1 MGLIFLALVRLI
13 ECEMYDF
20 LQHEIQFFIFC
31 LTTLFT
37 LINPIGISPMLI
49 IMTQRFPQK
58 EKINIAKKGSLTAFI
73 TLVLFS
79 LLGSVIFNF
88 FGITI
93 EAFQIMGGILFFRN
107 GLRMLDSKIGRSR
120 TTPAEQEES
129 EESDDIAVSPIGI
142 PLIAGPGAITA
153 AMLLSSQTPHLYSY
167 FTLIFSIFFVLS
179 LVYIILRNGNMILK
193 LLGTTGI
200 RIIQRLMGLILMV
213 IAVQFVINGVISIY
227 KPLMAKARQLGC

>member
-1 MGLIFLALVRLI
+1 MGLIFLALVHLR
-13 ECEMYDF
+13 ECNMHEF
-20 LQHEIQFFIFC
+20 FQHEIQFFIFC

-37 LINPIGISPMLI
+37 LINPIGISPILI
-49 IMTQRFPQK
+49 IMTERFSKK
-58 EKINIAKKGSLTAFI
+58 EKINIAQKGSLTAFI
-73 TLVLFS
+73 TLILFS

-153 AMLLSSQTPHLYSY
+153 AMLLSSQTPQLYSY

-179 LVYIILRNGNMILK
+179 LVYLILRNGNVILK

-200 RIIQRLMGLILMV
+200 RVIQRLMGLILMV
-213 IAVQFVINGVISIY
+213 IAVQFVINGLISIY
-227 KPLMAKARQLGC
+227 KPPMV

>member
-1 MGLIFLALVRLI
+1 MGLIFLALVHLR
-13 ECEMYDF
+13 ECNMHEF
-20 LQHEIQFFIFC
+20 FQHEIQFFIFC

-37 LINPIGISPMLI
+37 LINPIGISPILI
-49 IMTQRFPQK
+49 IMTERFSKK
-58 EKINIAKKGSLTAFI
+58 EKINIAQKGSLTAFI
-73 TLVLFS
+73 TLILFS

-153 AMLLSSQTPHLYSY
+153 AMLLSSQTPQLYSY

-179 LVYIILRNGNMILK
+179 LVYLILRNGDMILK

-227 KPLMAKARQLGC
+227 NPLMR

>member
-1 MGLIFLALVRLI
+1 
-13 ECEMYDF
+13 MYEF
-20 LQHEIQFFIFC
+20 FQHEIQFFIFC

-37 LINPIGISPMLI
+37 LINPIGISPILI
-49 IMTQRFPQK
+49 IMTERFSKK
-58 EKINIAKKGSLTAFI
+58 EKINIAQKGSLTAFI
-73 TLVLFS
+73 TLILFS

-153 AMLLSSQTPHLYSY
+153 AMLLSSQTPQLYSY

-179 LVYIILRNGNMILK
+179 LVYLILRNGNVILR

-227 KPLMAKARQLGC
+227 NPLMG

>member
-1 MGLIFLALVRLI
+1 MGLIFLALVHQR
-13 ECEMYDF
+13 ECEMYEF
-20 LQHEIQFFIFC
+20 LHHEIQFFIFC

-37 LINPIGISPMLI
+37 LINPIGISPILI
-49 IMTQRFPQK
+49 IMTERFPQK

-73 TLVLFS
+73 TLILFS
-79 LLGSVIFNF
+79 ILGSVIFNF

-153 AMLLSSQTPHLYSY
+153 TMLLSSQTPQIYSY

-179 LVYIILRNGNMILK
+179 LVYLILRNGDVLLK

-213 IAVQFVINGVISIY
+213 IAVQFIINGVLSIY
-227 KPLMAKARQLGC
+227 KPLIA

>member
-1 MGLIFLALVRLI
+1 
-13 ECEMYDF
+13 MYDF

-37 LINPIGISPMLI
+37 LINPIGISPILI
-49 IMTQRFPQK
+49 IMTERFPQEK
-58 EKINIAKKGSLTAFI
+58 KINIARKGSLTAFI
-73 TLVLFS
+73 TLILFS
-79 LLGSVIFNF
+79 ILGSVIFNF

-153 AMLLSSQTPHLYSY
+153 AMLLSSQTPQIYSY
-167 FTLIFSIFFVLS
+167 FTLTFSIFFVLS
-179 LVYIILRNGNMILK
+179 LVYLILRNGDILLK

-213 IAVQFVINGVISIY
+213 IAVQFIINGVISVY
-227 KPLMAKARQLGC
+227 KPLIT

>member
-1 MGLIFLALVRLI
+1 MI
-13 ECEMYDF
+13 EF
-20 LQHEIQFFIFC
+20 IQHEIQFFIFC

-37 LINPIGISPMLI
+37 LINPIGIAPILI
-49 IMTQRFPQK
+49 IMTERFPNQ
-58 EKINIAKKGSLTAFI
+58 EKNNIAWKGSLTAFT
-73 TLVLFS
+73 TLILFS

-142 PLIAGPGAITA
+142 PLIVGPGAITA
-153 AMLLSSQTPHLYSY
+153 AMLLSSQTPQIYSY
-167 FTLIFSIFFVLS
+167 FTLIFSIFVVLS
-179 LVYIILRNGNMILK
+179 LVYIILRNGDILLK
-193 LLGTTGI
+193 LLGTTGV

-213 IAVQFVINGVISIY
+213 IAVQFVINGLVSVL
-227 KPLMAKARQLGC
+227 KPLII

>member
-1 MGLIFLALVRLI
+1 
-13 ECEMYDF
+13 MYEF
-20 LQHEIQFFIFC
+20 VQHEINFFIFC

-37 LINPIGISPMLI
+37 LINPIGISPILI
-49 IMTQRFPQK
+49 IMTERFPRP
-58 EKINIAKKGSLTAFI
+58 EKIEIAKKGSLTAFI
-73 TLVLFS
+73 TLILFS

-88 FGITI
+88 FGITL

-107 GLRMLDSKIGRSR
+107 GMRMLDSKIGRSR

-129 EESDDIAVSPIGI
+129 EESDDIAISPIGI

-179 LVYIILRNGNMILK
+179 LVYIILRNGNFLLK

-213 IAVQFVINGVISIY
+213 IAVQFIINGGLSIY
-227 KPLMAKARQLGC
+227 NSQIIR

>member
-1 MGLIFLALVRLI
+1 MGLIFLALVRLR
-13 ECEMYDF
+13 ECNMHEF
-20 LQHEIQFFIFC
+20 FQHEIQFFIFC

-37 LINPIGISPMLI
+37 LINPIGISPILI
-49 IMTQRFPQK
+49 IMTERFSKK
-58 EKINIAKKGSLTAFI
+58 EKINIAQKGSLTAFI
-73 TLVLFS
+73 TLILFS

-153 AMLLSSQTPHLYSY
+153 AMLLSSQTPQLYSY

-179 LVYIILRNGNMILK
+179 LVYLILRNGDVILK

-227 KPLMAKARQLGC
+227 KPLMG

>member
-1 MGLIFLALVRLI
+1 MGLIFLALVHLK
-13 ECEMYDF
+13 ECNMHEF
-20 LQHEIQFFIFC
+20 FQHEIQFFIFC

-37 LINPIGISPMLI
+37 LINPIGISPILI
-49 IMTQRFPQK
+49 IMTERFSKK
-58 EKINIAKKGSLTAFI
+58 EKINIAQKGSLTAFI
-73 TLVLFS
+73 TLILFS

-153 AMLLSSQTPHLYSY
+153 AMLLSSQTPQLYSY

-179 LVYIILRNGNMILK
+179 LVYIILINGDMILK

-227 KPLMAKARQLGC
+227 NPLMG

>member
-1 MGLIFLALVRLI
+1 
-13 ECEMYDF
+13 MYDF
-20 LQHEIQFFIFC
+20 LHHEIQFFIFC

-37 LINPIGISPMLI
+37 LINPIGISPILI
-49 IMTQRFPQK
+49 IMTERFPQK

-73 TLVLFS
+73 TLILFS
-79 LLGSVIFNF
+79 ILGSVIFNF

-153 AMLLSSQTPHLYSY
+153 AMLLSSQTPQIYSY

-179 LVYIILRNGNMILK
+179 LVYLILRNGDLLLE

-213 IAVQFVINGVISIY
+213 IAVQFIINGVISIY
-227 KPLMAKARQLGC
+227 KPLIA

>member
-1 MGLIFLALVRLI
+1 
-13 ECEMYDF
+13 MYEF
-20 LQHEIQFFIFC
+20 ITHEVQFFIFC

-37 LINPIGISPMLI
+37 LINPIGISPILI
-49 IMTQRFPQK
+49 IMTERFPERK
-58 EKINIAKKGSLTAFI
+58 RIEIAKKGSLTAFI
-73 TLVLFS
+73 TLILFS
-79 LLGSVIFNF
+79 ILGSVIFNF

-107 GLRMLDSKIGRSR
+107 GMRMLDSKIGRSR

-153 AMLLSSQTPHLYSY
+153 AMLLSSQTPQLYSY
-167 FTLIFSIFFVLS
+167 FTIISSIFFVLS
-179 LVYIILRNGNMILK
+179 LVYIILRNGNFLLK

-213 IAVQFVINGVISIY
+213 IAVQFVINGVLSIY
-227 KPLMAKARQLGC
+227 KTQNI